1 MDNKTLF
8 DKINDVY
15 KSAKL
20 MAEKYEVK
28 EVLPIEDKSKIKSIS
43 KDYAA
48 EVNLTNKYRQK
59 QKDLVFIQAMLN
71 ELKSNLEDSNRNNTQ
86 LIKKII
92 VYLGNIANL
101 IKVYKEINDMQQ
113 SILKYYEK
121 FGFM

>member
-20 MAEKYEVK
+20 MAEKYEVR

-86 LIKKII
+86 LIKRIV

>member
-71 ELKSNLEDSNRNNTQ
+71 ELKSNLEDSNRNSTQ
-86 LIKKII
+86 LIKRIM

>member
-48 EVNLTNKYRQK
+48 EVNLTNRYRQK

-86 LIKKII
+86 LIKKIV

>member
-20 MAEKYEVK
+20 MAEKYEVR

-86 LIKKII
+86 LIKRVT
-92 VYLGNIANL
+92 VYLVNIANL